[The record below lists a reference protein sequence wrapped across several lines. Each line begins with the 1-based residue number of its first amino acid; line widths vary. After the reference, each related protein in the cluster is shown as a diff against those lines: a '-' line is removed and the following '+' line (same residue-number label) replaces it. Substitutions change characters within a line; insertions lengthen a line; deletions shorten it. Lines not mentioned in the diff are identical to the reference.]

1 MNITSKGEVKTNDMS
16 TFFINYLMNYSGF
29 DESILNMN
37 LGVQVSCLQMQNM
50 STLQKNRGGGCL
62 NPKKYKKLP
71 NGKL

>member
-37 LGVQVSCLQMQNM
+37 LGVQVIFKCKHVDTS
-50 STLQKNRGGGCL
+50 
-62 NPKKYKKLP
+62 KKSRWWRKP
-71 NGKL
+71 